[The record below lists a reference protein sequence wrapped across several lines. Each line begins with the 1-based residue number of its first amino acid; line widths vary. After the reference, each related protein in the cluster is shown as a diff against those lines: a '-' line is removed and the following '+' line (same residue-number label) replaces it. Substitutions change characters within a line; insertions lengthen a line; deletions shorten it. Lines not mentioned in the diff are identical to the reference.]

1 MAQIAIAV
9 NEERPHVSI
18 LISVM
23 SWAFKDA
30 LTSTTYEN
38 GIKLLSKLKASKN
51 FNQLGEALV
60 YA

>member
-23 SWAFKDA
+23 SWAFKD
-30 LTSTTYEN
+30 
-38 GIKLLSKLKASKN
+38 G
-51 FNQLGEALV
+51 
-60 YA
+60 